1 MGSKINKEN
10 ALEISMAADVVDHE
24 GLLKKAAQFL
34 MLNPGDY
41 MKNFLKNNPGFGYKL
56 FLAMTK

>member
-1 MGSKINKEN
+1 
-10 ALEISMAADVVDHE
+10 MAADVVDHE